1 MFAKVSI
8 DIRKLRDYC
17 LNPYHPV
24 GKHKA
29 RVFSS
34 QLGIGK
40 SDASRL
46 SGLKEKIT
54 EKMENAEIVHTFS
67 DTYGKRFLA
76 DLELHIEDNQAIV
89 RTIWI
94 LKTDKVIPELVTCY
108 IIT

>member
-1 MFAKVSI
+1 MFKKVVV

-34 QLGIGK
+34 QLGIGRR
-40 SDASRL
+40 DAQL
-46 SGLKEKIT
+46 LKEKIT
-54 EKMENAEIVHTFS
+54 EKMKDAEIEWGPE
-67 DTYGKRFLA
+67 DEYGKRFSA
-76 DLELHIEDNQAIV
+76 DLALDMNNKSALV
-89 RTIWI
+89 KTIWMI
-94 LKTDKVIPELVTCY
+94 KSGSTVPELVTCY